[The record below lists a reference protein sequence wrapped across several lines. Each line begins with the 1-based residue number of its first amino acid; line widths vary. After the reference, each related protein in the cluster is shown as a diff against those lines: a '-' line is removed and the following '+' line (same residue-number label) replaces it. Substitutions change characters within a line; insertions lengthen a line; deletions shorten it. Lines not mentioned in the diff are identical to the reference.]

1 MFDVFTPPLFLL
13 FFPLLFF
20 TQVNFYNMIIIAIVT
35 LIAINFFNLWLSNN
49 PVNEPEFCPFIQ
61 ILCLFN

>member
-1 MFDVFTPPLFLL
+1 
-13 FFPLLFF
+13 
-20 TQVNFYNMIIIAIVT
+20 MIIIAIVT
-35 LIAINFFNLWLSNN
+35 LIAVNFFNLWLSNN